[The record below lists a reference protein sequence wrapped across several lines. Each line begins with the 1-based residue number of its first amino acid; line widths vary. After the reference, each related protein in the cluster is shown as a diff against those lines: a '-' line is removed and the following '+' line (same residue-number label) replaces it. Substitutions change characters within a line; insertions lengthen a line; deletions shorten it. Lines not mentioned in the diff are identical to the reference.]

1 MPRRKLVRFQDNT
14 KDSLVIQP
22 GKSEFETVRKNWSTF
37 FGNKNPLV
45 LELACGKGEY
55 TVGLAPHFPDR
66 NFVGV
71 DIKGNRL
78 RYGAQEAKDLGL
90 KNVGFIRGIIQNIH
104 EFFDPHTIEE
114 IWIIHPD
121 PRPRNSD
128 TRRRLTCP
136 RFLMMYEKLLV
147 PGGLLKLKTDDV
159 DLFTYSVETLKNEGR
174 TILDQ
179 TDDLYN
185 DSLLADHFDIKTHYE
200 QKFHQQG
207 RTIHYLKA
215 IKNSLTFNSQN
226 SIY

>member
-1 MPRRKLVRFQDNT
+1 MPRKKLVRFQDNSV
-14 KDSLVIQP
+14 DSLVIQP
-22 GKSEFETVRKNWSTF
+22 GKDQFESVRKNWSTF
-37 FGNKNPLV
+37 FWNNNSIT

-71 DIKGNRL
+71 DIKWNRL
-78 RYGAQEAKDLGL
+78 RYGAQIAKEKWL
-90 KNVGFIRGIIQNIH
+90 KNVWFIRGIIQNIY

-114 IWIIHPD
+114 IRIIHPD

-136 RFLMMYEKLLV
+136 RFLKIYQELLI
-147 PGGLLKLKTDDV
+147 PGWILKLKTDDA
-159 DLFTYSVETLKNEGR
+159 DLFAYSVETLKQEWR
-174 TILDQ
+174 KILSQ

-185 DSLLADHFDIKTHYE
+185 SPLLQEHFDIKTHYE

-215 IKNSLTFNSQN
+215 KK
-226 SIY
+226 